1 MARTLF
7 YIDANNIDNTNTL
20 FENVI
25 QAKYPQDQ
33 WVVVLTG
40 TRYIRNSILKMIK
53 EYVDA
58 DGVVY
63 IKEFSDAPPM
73 IYDDATQ
80 FDFGNPEITTDL
92 IVVRKGF
99 TMPIINAE
107 IAKIPQKYSLCIE
120 ALDTHNVFKGKW
132 DNLLDDIFFYYVGE
146 NNRNPR
152 VQKIV
157 VEDVISVLKRWSDIS
172 NSITKEMLKLYN
184 SQHGITKYVS
194 TTFWQEPLAI
204 ISQKYWE
211 KFSFI
216 LTINDYEL
224 YDPENQQ
231 FLDVIAE
238 KYFNNG
244 YFDEVVIKMN
254 YFYWFDDFQKIVDW
268 SEQNL
273 KSALV
278 SYRFDTLFSN
288 DTKNRYY
295 NDEEAA
301 KYGDVQRKN
310 TVDEELEM
318 FDKRLPVLMNQ
329 ILKNP
334 QTYGF
339 ELEGGYFG
347 KEGFMMDFDDS
358 VENFIKFRDLMCKML
373 SISPFARSGD
383 NFRGDNFQIAYVGN
397 DNKKTVYFCMK
408 K

>member
-7 YIDANNIDNTNTL
+7 YIDANHIDNTNTL
-20 FENVI
+20 SENVI

-33 WVVVLTG
+33 WAVMLTG
-40 TRYIRNSILKMIK
+40 TKYLRNSILKMIK

-80 FDFGNPEITTDL
+80 FDFGTPEITTDL

-99 TMPIINAE
+99 TMPIVNTE
-107 IAKIPQKYSLCIE
+107 IAKIPQKYSLAIE
-120 ALDTHNVFKGKW
+120 ALDTRSVFKENW

-152 VQKIV
+152 VQKII
-157 VEDVISVLKRWSDIS
+157 VEDIIGALKRWSDILDGP
-172 NSITKEMLKLYN
+172 TKEMLKLYN

-211 KFSFI
+211 KFSFV

>member
-7 YIDANNIDNTNTL
+7 YIDANNIDNTDTL
-20 FENVI
+20 FEDVI
-25 QAKYPQDQ
+25 QVKYPEDQ
-33 WVVVLTG
+33 WGVMLTG
-40 TRYIRNSILKMIK
+40 SRYLRNSILKMIK

-80 FDFGNPEITTDL
+80 FDYGIPEISTDL
-92 IVVRKGF
+92 IVVRKGYSL
-99 TMPIINAE
+99 PIINAE
-107 IAKIPQKYSLCIE
+107 VAKIPEKYALAIE
-120 ALDTHNVFKGKW
+120 ALDTYNVFKENW
-132 DNLLDDIFFYYVGE
+132 DELLNSISFYYVGDD
-146 NNRNPR
+146 RHAR

-157 VEDVISVLKRWSDIS
+157 VEDVIGALKRWSDIS
-172 NSITKEMLKLYN
+172 DGTTKEMIKLYN

-194 TTFWQEPLAI
+194 STFWQEPLAI
-204 ISQKYWE
+204 ISKDYWE
-211 KFSFI
+211 KFSFVM
-216 LTINDYEL
+216 TINDYEL
-224 YDPENQQ
+224 YDQNNQLY
-231 FLDVIAE
+231 LDTIAE

-244 YFDEVVIKMN
+244 YFDEIVIKMN
-254 YFYWFDDFQKIVDW
+254 YFYWHDDFQKIVEW
-268 SEQNL
+268 SEKNL

-295 NDEEAA
+295 DEAEAA

-310 TVDEELEM
+310 TIDEELEM
-318 FDKRLPVLMNQ
+318 FDTRLPVLMNQ
-329 ILKNP
+329 IIKNP

-339 ELEGGYFG
+339 ELEGGYLG
-347 KEGFMMDFDDS
+347 KEGFMTDFDDS
-358 VENFIKFRDLMCKML
+358 IENFNNFRELMCKML
-373 SISPFARSGD
+373 DISPFARSGD
-383 NFRGDNFQIAYVGN
+383 NFRGDNFQIAYVGD

>member
-20 FENVI
+20 FEDVI
-25 QAKYPQDQ
+25 QVKYPQDQ
-33 WVVVLTG
+33 WGVMLTG
-40 TRYIRNSILKMIK
+40 SKYLRNSILKMIK
-53 EYVDA
+53 EYVDI
-58 DGVVY
+58 DKVVY
-63 IKEFSDAPPM
+63 IKEFSDAPAM
-73 IYDDATQ
+73 IYDDVTK
-80 FDFGNPEITTDL
+80 FEFGIPEISTDL

-107 IAKIPQKYSLCIE
+107 IAKIPQKYALAIE
-120 ALDTHNVFKGKW
+120 ALDTNNISTETW
-132 DNLLDDIFFYYVGE
+132 DKLLDDIFFYYVGE
-146 NNRNPR
+146 NNYTSR
-152 VQKIV
+152 VRKIV
-157 VEDVISVLKRWSDIS
+157 VEDVIGALKRWSDIYNTRS
-172 NSITKEMLKLYN
+172 KSMLKAYN
-184 SQHGITKYVS
+184 SNNGITKYVS

-211 KFSFI
+211 KFSFV

-224 YDPENQQ
+224 YDPANQQ

-244 YFDEVVIKMN
+244 YFDEVVIKLN

-268 SEQNL
+268 SEKNL

-310 TVDEELEM
+310 TFDEELEM

-329 ILKNP
+329 IIKNP

-347 KEGFMMDFDDS
+347 KEGFMTDFYDS
-358 VENFIKFRDLMCKML
+358 VENFTTFRELMCKL
-373 SISPFARSGD
+373 IDISPFARSGD
-383 NFRGDNFQIAYVGN
+383 NFRGDNSHITYVGE

>member
-7 YIDANNIDNTNTL
+7 YIDANNIDNTDTL
-20 FENVI
+20 FEDVI
-25 QAKYPQDQ
+25 QVKYPEDQ
-33 WVVVLTG
+33 WGVMLTG
-40 TRYIRNSILKMIK
+40 SRYLRNSILKMIK

-80 FDFGNPEITTDL
+80 FDYGIPEISTDL
-92 IVVRKGF
+92 IVVRKGYSL
-99 TMPIINAE
+99 PIINAE
-107 IAKIPQKYSLCIE
+107 VAKIPEKYALAIE
-120 ALDTHNVFKGKW
+120 ALDTYNVFKENW
-132 DNLLDDIFFYYVGE
+132 DELLNSISFYYVGDD
-146 NNRNPR
+146 RHAR

-157 VEDVISVLKRWSDIS
+157 VEDVIGALKRWSDIS
-172 NSITKEMLKLYN
+172 DGTTKEMIKLYN

-194 TTFWQEPLAI
+194 STFWQEPLAI
-204 ISQKYWE
+204 ISKDYWE
-211 KFSFI
+211 KFSFVM
-216 LTINDYEL
+216 TINDYEL
-224 YDPENQQ
+224 YDQNNQLY
-231 FLDVIAE
+231 LDTIAE

-244 YFDEVVIKMN
+244 YFDEIVIKMN
-254 YFYWFDDFQKIVDW
+254 YFYWYDDFQKIVEW
-268 SEQNL
+268 SEKNL

-295 NDEEAA
+295 DEAEAA

-310 TVDEELEM
+310 TIDEELEM
-318 FDKRLPVLMNQ
+318 FDTRLPVLMNQ
-329 ILKNP
+329 IIKNP

-339 ELEGGYFG
+339 ELEGGYLG
-347 KEGFMMDFDDS
+347 KEGFMTDFDDS
-358 VENFIKFRDLMCKML
+358 IENFNNFRELMCKML
-373 SISPFARSGD
+373 DISPFARSGD
-383 NFRGDNFQIAYVGN
+383 NFRGDNFQIAYVGD